1 MAFFHQKEDAPKET
15 LFQKETEEDLRFCQE
30 AQRRYETRRMAVPD
44 DVLSIKILET
54 NERFSVS
61 SYCLF
66 ADGESMCFF
75 PFLPSKYTTKLSF
88 SLSKLI
94 DEMGADAYCS
104 FMDRQTM
111 LRIPASQISVTLE
124 EVGFS
129 ALPKQQYPLIT
140 RFAVQPFT
148 LRLEFADAD
157 LSQAGPIKIQISN
170 QPASIQ
176 FLNRYFPQ
184 LHLLSFYNILEE
196 RQENVYS
203 ISSVDGFGLL
213 PNISFQVWRED
224 DELVLFHFDRGSSRN
239 FFFLGRLPLDIIEYY
254 RIEGDLSYENKISG
268 GGGGGSDYGKAVVGG
283 LLFGVTGAIIASRNE
298 INEIQSQR
306 IEHDYRVTV
315 MSIFAE
321 NQRRRIIFTRE
332 VADTFHMLIPE
343 KDYDTLS
350 LHAQENRTAQAA
362 PKEASI
368 PEQILQLAQLKDI
381 GLLTEE
387 EFTEAKQALLAKL
400 KA

>member
-1 MAFFHQKEDAPKET
+1 MAFFHKKEDEPKEA
-15 LFQKETEEDLRFCQE
+15 LFQKEAEEELRFCRE

-44 DVLSIKILET
+44 DALPIKILET
-54 NERFSVS
+54 NERFPVS
-61 SYCLF
+61 SYRLF
-66 ADGESMCFF
+66 ADGESVCFF
-75 PFLPSKYTTKLSF
+75 PFLPSKYISELSF

-104 FMDRQTM
+104 FMDRQTA

-124 EVGFS
+124 ESGSSV
-129 ALPKQQYPLIT
+129 LQKQDYSLVT
-140 RFAVQPFT
+140 KFVVQPFT
-148 LRLEFADAD
+148 LLLEFADVD
-157 LSQAGPIKIQISN
+157 LSQAGPIKIQVPN
-170 QPASIQ
+170 QPASVQ

-184 LHLLSFYNILEE
+184 LHLLSFYNVLEE
-196 RQENVYS
+196 QQENVYS
-203 ISSVDGFGLL
+203 ISSVDGSSLL
-213 PNISFQVWRED
+213 PNDSFQVWRED
-224 DELVLFHFDRGSSRN
+224 DKLVFLRFERGYSKN
-239 FFFLGRLPLDIIEYY
+239 CVVLGRLPLSLIEYY
-254 RIEGDLSYENKISG
+254 RIEGDVSYENKISG

-283 LLFGVTGAIIASRNE
+283 LLFGATGAVIASRNE
-298 INEIQSQR
+298 VNEIQSQR
-306 IEHDYRVTV
+306 IEHDRRVTV

-332 VADTFHMLIPE
+332 AVDAFHMLIPE

-368 PEQILQLAQLKDI
+368 PEQILQLAQLKDM